1 MDGWTNEEGW
11 MEKDGW
17 RGMDGEGWMDESRDG
32 KLTMGIAL
40 FFKI

>member
-1 MDGWTNEEGW
+1 MDGCMNGEGW

-32 KLTMGIAL
+32 
-40 FFKI
+40 